1 MINIIIGGGGGGGG
15 SSSSSSSYCLIFNVI
30 ASADQEILISQC
42 VFVDRPV
49 YIFAK

>member
-15 SSSSSSSYCLIFNVI
+15 GGSSSSYCLIFNVI

-42 VFVDRPV
+42 VFVDCPV